1 MVAVT
6 SVSRYVTPASRY
18 QNRSSMYIQGLISRN
33 WPRQFPLLLNNCKY
47 VFCRNITEIGARVD
61 KECIDAGKAALLNV
75 SIYNASGNATP
86 ILSYYV
92 EPVTEYWE

>member
-1 MVAVT
+1 
-6 SVSRYVTPASRY
+6 
-18 QNRSSMYIQGLISRN
+18 MYIRGLIPRNSTELAEAVPN
-33 WPRQFPLLLNNCKY
+33 WPRQFRLLLNNCKY
-47 VFCRNITEIGARVD
+47 VFCRNVTEIGARVD